1 MILLMEH
8 HILYISLILLF
19 IYLLERENPL
29 LPKKYLFCFRGFFFF
44 FQRAEPVIFSHKSV
58 SGEQPSI
65 VVMYHNIII
74 SVGLSSLNLAFRIL
88 DVHHCLGSELK
99 MRGENKKFCIHV
111 CELSRKSFIA
121 LLCQMCSVPDVAR

>member
-1 MILLMEH
+1 MEH
-8 HILYISLILLF
+8 HILYIFLILLF

-29 LPKKYLFCFRGFFFF
+29 LPMKYLGFFF
-44 FQRAEPVIFSHKSV
+44 FQRAELVIFSHKSV

-74 SVGLSSLNLAFRIL
+74 TVGLLSVNLAFRIL

-99 MRGENKKFCIHV
+99 MPGDNKNFCIHV
-111 CELSRKSFIA
+111 CELSKKSFIA
-121 LLCQMCSVPDVAR
+121 VFCQMCSVPDVAK